1 MSIRKREGYS
11 RNNIVG
17 VQLKL
22 AMALKLRNDDESI
35 MSISMAKEIY
45 KYQGLK
51 GK

>member
-11 RNNIVG
+11 RNNVG

-35 MSISMAKEIY
+35 SISMAKEIY
-45 KYQGLK
+45 ISIKV
-51 GK
+51 